1 MPTITISDLY
11 IYPIKST
18 KGTRLPHA
26 NVDELGLDFDRR
38 FVVSDD
44 SGQFITARTEPS
56 LCLVSAKI
64 TEQGVVLTAP
74 NMPTLSLEYQKFS
87 DQYQSVNVWGDDIA
101 GQRCSIAANSWFSEY
116 LHRPCHLLYFGK
128 KSSRVKKAYTD
139 NARKVA
145 FADGY
150 PLLLISQASLDDLN
164 QRLASKNEKPVSMA
178 QFRPNIVVEN
188 CLPFAEDGWQ
198 HIRIGDTEFKVS
210 KPCER
215 CIFTTIDPE
224 NGEKNPQQQPL
235 STLKSY
241 RQADQGE
248 ILFGQNLIPL
258 NSGKISQGESI
269 TIIETQQPPV
279 LKQSEATLV
288 HTKVNKKRKVSIQFE
303 TWKKTHPADNQQTIL
318 EHGEAAGLIIP
329 SSCRAGM
336 CGRCKAKLIS
346 GNVTQL
352 ADDGLSVEDKNQ
364 GYILCC
370 SSIAQSDVVVK
381 HR

>member
-128 KSSRVKKAYTD
+128 KSSRVKKTNTD
-139 NARKVA
+139 SARKVA

-198 HIRIGDTEFKVS
+198 HIRIGDIEFKVS

-269 TIIETQQPPV
+269 TIIEAQQPPV
-279 LKQSEATLV
+279 LKQSETTHV

-346 GNVTQL
+346 GDVTQL
-352 ADDGLSVEDKNQ
+352 ADDGLSVEDKKQ

-370 SSIAQSDVVVK
+370 SSIAQSDVVIK